1 MVTTYDNAI
10 NTGELDT
17 CVNAVIE
24 HYAKNMFMNIEAL
37 KSQVYSDFK
46 NYDEHQRIERVKVMC
61 SDMMNGT
68 EPDDDDV
75 EYLSVAEVTAFLD
88 EDEPE
93 KI

>member
-1 MVTTYDNAI
+1 MATTYDNAI

-24 HYAKNMFMNIEAL
+24 HYTKNVFMNIEAL

-61 SDMMNGT
+61 SVLTKVKN
-68 EPDDDDV
+68 
-75 EYLSVAEVTAFLD
+75 
-88 EDEPE
+88 
-93 KI
+93 

>member
-1 MVTTYDNAI
+1 MATTYDNAI

-24 HYAKNMFMNIEAL
+24 YFTNNTFTNIEAL

-61 SDMMNGT
+61 SGIN
-68 EPDDDDV
+68 
-75 EYLSVAEVTAFLD
+75 
-88 EDEPE
+88 
-93 KI
+93 